1 MQLGLV
7 IGTATA
13 TVKHASMKGWKL
25 LIVQPLLADGRG
37 RDGDPQLAIDNL
49 GAGIGQ
55 QVMISSDG
63 AGTRAL
69 LGVEATPVRWSVT
82 GIPDG

>member
-13 TVKHASMKGWKL
+13 TAKHPSMNGWKL
-25 LIVQPLLADGRG
+25 LVVQPHLADGRTP
-37 RDGDPQLAIDNL
+37 DGDPQLAIDNL
-49 GAGIGQ
+49 GAGIGEH
-55 QVMISSDG
+55 VIISSDG

-69 LGVEATPVRWSVT
+69 LGVEATPVRWSVI
-82 GIPDG
+82 GIPD